1 MTFTTIHTEGAILP
15 ADLLLRVANGDR
27 DLDGLTPDAYHLVK
41 GERINEAVSRSWN
54 RLLGAW
60 TGFRSAAE
68 KLPDGDPGTSITRER
83 WLLPLFQEL
92 GYGRLVAARAIE
104 IEGKSYP
111 ISHIW
116 HASRTPIHLVGC
128 GVDLDKR
135 TAGVAGAA
143 RSSPHSLVQE
153 LLNRSS
159 ETLWGIVSNGLR
171 LRVLRDN
178 ASLTRQAY
186 VEFDVQAMFD
196 GEVYADFAL
205 LWLVCHQSRV
215 EGERPESCWLEQWSR
230 AAQEQGTRALDQLRD
245 GVESAIRALGS
256 GFLSHAA
263 NRALRD
269 KMQSGALST
278 QDYYRQLLR
287 LVYRLIFLFT
297 AEDRDL
303 LLDPDADPST
313 LPSVAGQAAR
323 ERYVRFYS
331 TARLRRLAERRVG
344 TRHADLFH
352 GLGLVMD
359 KLGGDGCP
367 DLGLPALGS
376 FLFSPA
382 ATPDLDGSEIANH
395 DLLDAIRALAFT
407 TDRRIRRVVD
417 YKNLGSEEWGGV
429 YTSLL
434 ELHPILNM
442 DAGTFELNVAVGNE
456 RKTTG
461 SYYTQP
467 ALVNELI
474 ESALEPV
481 IEDRLK
487 QAKTAAERE
496 RTLLSL
502 KVCDFASG
510 SGHMLL
516 AAARRIARHLASVR
530 TGDEEPSPEAM
541 RTALRDA
548 IGHCIYGVDINP
560 MAVELCKVNL
570 WMEALEPGKPLS
582 FLDHHIKCG
591 NSLIGATPALLEKGI
606 PDEAFTPITGDDKA
620 VCTEFKKRN
629 KKERSGQRSLFD
641 GALQPWERLGDLA
654 ASMLQ
659 LEEAADDTID
669 DVRHKQ
675 EQYEA
680 LVKSSGYVYGHL
692 WADAWCAAFVWKKT
706 KEFPYPIT
714 EEVFRKIERN
724 PFDIAPWMR
733 DEIRRLAEQYQFF
746 HWHLEFPDV
755 FGVQAS
761 AEALENEQSGW
772 SGGFDALLSNPPWE
786 RIKLQEEEFFA
797 ARDPQIAAAPNKA
810 ARQKLIS
817 ALSKANPAL
826 AHDFEEAKRE
836 HEAVSLF
843 VRNGDRYP
851 LTAVGDVNT
860 YALFAELARSLIA
873 PMGHASIIVPTGIA
887 TDDTTKGFFSDCV
900 SRQSLVKIAGFINE
914 EMLFPGVLH
923 NFKFCLLTLVGTKLR
938 VDRSKFI
945 FYCHSLQHLTQGER
959 HFALSSDDFVLL
971 NPNTRTCPTFRTLA
985 DAELTKAI
993 YRRVPVLANEGT
1005 GQNLWGVQFLQMFHM
1020 ANDSALFRSQ
1030 PGSGLLPLYEGKMIY
1045 QYDHR
1050 FASYESLDKRM
1061 HMLPEVSLAQHQD
1074 PEYTVTASYYVHVD
1088 EVEQR
1093 LARLTEKRWL
1103 FGYRIQSSSGLA
1115 RTMIFSCLPRVAIG
1129 EKIPLVI
1136 PDAEN
1141 DAERVACLLANGN
1154 CLVFDFVARQK
1165 VGGATINL
1173 FIIRQLPVLPPSA
1186 YASTDI
1192 DFIAPRVLEL
1202 VYTAWDL
1209 KPFAEDMG
1217 YHGEPFKWDEDRRA
1231 HLRAELDAYYARL
1244 YSLSRD
1250 ELRYILDPKDV
1261 YGPDFPGETF
1271 RVLKEKE
1278 EKQFGEYRTRRL
1290 VLAAWDRMFVQA

>member
-1 MTFTTIHTEGAILP
+1 
-15 ADLLLRVANGDR
+15 
-27 DLDGLTPDAYHLVK
+27 
-41 GERINEAVSRSWN
+41 
-54 RLLGAW
+54 
-60 TGFRSAAE
+60 
-68 KLPDGDPGTSITRER
+68 
-83 WLLPLFQEL
+83 
-92 GYGRLVAARAIE
+92 
-104 IEGKSYP
+104 
-111 ISHIW
+111 
-116 HASRTPIHLVGC
+116 
-128 GVDLDKR
+128 
-135 TAGVAGAA
+135 
-143 RSSPHSLVQE
+143 VQE

-159 ETLWGIVSNGLR
+159 ETLWGFVSNGLR

-186 VEFDVQAMFD
+186 VEFDLQAMFD

-215 EGERPESCWLEQWSR
+215 EASDLPGFQNLAGLNWLEKWSR

-245 GVESAIRALGS
+245 GVEAAIRALGS
-256 GFLSHAA
+256 GFLLHPS

-269 KMQSGALST
+269 KMQSGALSA

-303 LLDPDADPST
+303 LFDPDADP
-313 LPSVAGQAAR
+313 QAR

-331 TARLRRLAERRVG
+331 IGRLRRLAERRVG

-352 GLGLVMD
+352 GLRLVMG

-367 DLGLPALGS
+367 ELDLPALGS

-382 ATPDLDGSEIANH
+382 AMPDLDGSEIANH

-407 TDRRIRRVVD
+407 KDRGIRRLVD

-442 DAGTFELNVAVGNE
+442 DAGTFELNVAAGNE

-487 QAKTAAERE
+487 PAKTAAERE
-496 RTLLSL
+496 RALLSL

-530 TGDEEPSPEAM
+530 TGDEEPAPEAM
-541 RTALRDA
+541 RSALRDA

-560 MAVELCKVNL
+560 MAVELCRVNL

-620 VCTEFKKRN
+620 VCSEFKKRN

-641 GALQPWERLGDLA
+641 AALQPWERLGDLA
-654 ASMLQ
+654 ASMMQ

-669 DVRHKQ
+669 GVRRKQ

-680 LVKSSGYVYGHL
+680 LVKSSGYLYGHL

-706 KEFPYPIT
+706 GEFPYPIT
-714 EEVFRKIERN
+714 EEVFRKIERD
-724 PFDIAPWMR
+724 PFDVADWMR
-733 DEIRRLAEQYQFF
+733 DEIKRLAEQYQFF

-755 FGVQAS
+755 FRVPAS
-761 AEALENEQSGW
+761 SGAPENEQAGW
-772 SGGFDALLSNPPWE
+772 NGSFDVLLSNPPWE
-786 RIKLQEEEFFA
+786 RVKLQEDEFFA

-810 ARQKLIS
+810 ARQKMIA
-817 ALSKANPAL
+817 ALPKMNPAL
-826 AHDFEEAKRE
+826 AREFGEAKRE
-836 HEAVSLF
+836 HEGFSMF
-843 VRNGDRYP
+843 VRLSGRYP

-860 YALFAELARSLIA
+860 YALFAELARHLIA
-873 PMGHASIIVPTGIA
+873 SHGRAGVIVPTGIA
-887 TDDTTKGFFSDCV
+887 TDDTTKAFFGDLSA
-900 SRQSLVKIAGFINE
+900 SGTLGSLFDFENRDAI
-914 EMLFPGVLH
+914 FPGVH
-923 NFKFCLLTLVGTKLR
+923 RSYKFSLLTMSGSEVKYSEFSFFSTRIEHLR
-938 VDRSKFI
+938 DTRRRFR
-945 FYCHSLQHLTQGER
+945 LAPDE
-959 HFALSSDDFVLL
+959 VLL
-971 NPNTRTCPTFRTLA
+971 VNPNTRTAPILRTRA
-985 DAELTKAI
+985 DADLIRAI
-993 YRRVPVLANEGT
+993 YRRVPVLLNERDNANP
-1005 GQNLWGVQFLQMFHM
+1005 WGVFYIRLVHLSDHADYIRFAWQERD
-1020 ANDSALFRSQ
+1020 ADWNV
-1030 PGSGLLPLYEGKMIY
+1030 PLYEAKLFSIL
-1045 QYDHR
+1045 DHR
-1050 FASYESLDKRM
+1050 YCTFADTDRSSQIDGQPRIVSEEEKKDWNSSVMPRYF
-1061 HMLPEVSLAQHQD
+1061 LPQEFVDGLFKKYPDYKHPWFLVWRDVARATD
-1074 PEYTVTASYYVHVD
+1074 ERTCIPTV
-1088 EVEQR
+1088 
-1093 LARLTEKRWL
+1093 
-1103 FGYRIQSSSGLA
+1103 I
-1115 RTMIFSCLPRVAIG
+1115 PRVAASVKCPG
-1129 EKIPLVI
+1129 LGFKSSVNPL
-1136 PDAEN
+1136 P
-1141 DAERVACLLANGN
+1141 LLANLSS
-1154 CLVFDFVARQK
+1154 LVLDYVVRQK
-1165 VGGATINL
+1165 VGSISL
-1173 FIIRQLPVLPPSA
+1173 SFFIMKQLPILPPSA
-1186 YASTDI
+1186 YTPADI

-1217 YHGEPFKWDEDRRA
+1217 YHGEPFRWDEERRA

-1244 YSLSRD
+1244 YGLTRD

-1278 EKQFGEYRTRRL
+1278 LKVYGEYRTRRL
-1290 VLAAWDRMFVQA
+1290 VLEKWDQMNAIATA